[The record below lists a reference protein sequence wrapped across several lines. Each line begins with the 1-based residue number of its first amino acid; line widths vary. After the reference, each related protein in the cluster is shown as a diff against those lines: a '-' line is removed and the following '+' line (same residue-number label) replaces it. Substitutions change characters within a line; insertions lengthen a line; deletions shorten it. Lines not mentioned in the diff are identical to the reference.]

1 MNQEVADPW
10 LERWLP
16 DIAQVAKNTPI
27 LELGCGQGD
36 DTGTLKRAGHEI
48 IALDL
53 SADCV
58 TRTQERVP
66 GAQVYHQD
74 LRAPFPVAPGSTA
87 VVLASL
93 SLHYFEWA
101 ETMGLVERIHQTL
114 SRPGLFL
121 CRLNST
127 ADHHYGASGH
137 PQISENYYRVNG
149 QAKRFFDR
157 DSVLRLFASGWQ
169 IRSLEEQITDKY
181 QHPKA
186 LWEIV
191 LEPVE

>member
-1 MNQEVADPW
+1 MSPAFSDPW

-16 DIAQVAKNTPI
+16 RIATITKQTPI
-27 LELGCGQGD
+27 LELGCGMGD
-36 DTGTLKRAGHEI
+36 DTETLERAGYGI

-53 SADCV
+53 SADSV

-74 LRAPFPVAPGSTA
+74 IRAPFPVAPGSTA

-101 ETMGLVERIHQTL
+101 ETVALVERIRQTL
-114 SRPGLFL
+114 THPGLFL

-127 ADHHYGASGH
+127 RDHHYGASGH

-149 QAKRFFDR
+149 EPKRFFDH
-157 DSVLRLFASGWQ
+157 DSVLKLFATGWQ
-169 IRSLEEQITDKY
+169 ILSLEEQITDKY